1 MEQTAQNAYSVRY
14 SLRHTDD
21 TRLALTF
28 IVTGEEANLLLL
40 EAQERSGPQD
50 IRANPGRVDQRVYRL
65 GRSRRSNR
73 RSRRRSLR
81 TCGPDMHEALRLRKA

>member
-14 SLRHTDD
+14 SLRHPDD

-50 IRANPGRVDQRVYRL
+50 IRAHPGQVDQRVYRL
-65 GRSRRSNR
+65 EEIEEIKQAVQEKIVSHLQTRHARG
-73 RSRRRSLR
+73 
-81 TCGPDMHEALRLRKA
+81 TQAA

>member
-14 SLRHTDD
+14 SLRHPDD

-65 GRSRRSNR
+65 GKVEEIKQAVQEKIITH
-73 RSRRRSLR
+73 LR
-81 TCGPDMHEALRLRKA
+81 TRHARGTRVA